1 MDDTEATV
9 REYVDAC
16 NGNDLGRVLAMLH
29 PDVEMHESAVLPAAV
44 SAVGYEAVARY
55 LERFLTHWSDFHWE
69 PLEVQVSG
77 RRALMRARLRLRGRK
92 SGIDV
97 DREWL
102 YVFGVRDGKL
112 VRQDGYDDPADAQE
126 AFEAPAEA

>member
-1 MDDTEATV
+1 MDETEATV

-16 NGNDLGRVLAMLH
+16 NSNDLDRVLAMLH
-29 PDVEMHESAVLPAAV
+29 PDVEFHESASLPGPV

-55 LERFLTHWSDFHWE
+55 LQHFETHWSDFHWE
-69 PLEVQVSG
+69 PLEFHVSG
-77 RRALMRARLRLRGRK
+77 QRALMRARLRLRGRK

-102 YVFGVRDGKL
+102 YVFSVRDGRL
-112 VRQDGYDDPADAQE
+112 VRQDGYDDIAGARE
-126 AFEAPAEA
+126 ALEAAEA